1 MFVFIRCFPYCTSLA
16 VLKVLRSYMKLADK
30 FPERPLNT
38 ENVQLLM
45 LVPTICQ
52 RKKTKN
58 KKQKTKNS
66 SKMKQLYT
74 THLRK
79 VVSDW

>member
-45 LVPTICQ
+45 LVPTICL
-52 RKKTKN
+52 RKK
-58 KKQKTKNS
+58 KQQQNEAAIYHTLEKSGKRLVNEKS
-66 SKMKQLYT
+66 
-74 THLRK
+74 
-79 VVSDW
+79 

>member
-45 LVPTICQ
+45 LVPNLFT
-52 RKKTKN
+52 KK
-58 KKQKTKNS
+58 KNS

-74 THLRK
+74 TRLRK
-79 VVSDW
+79 LVSDW

>member
-1 MFVFIRCFPYCTSLA
+1 MFVSIRCFPYCTSLA
-16 VLKVLRSYMKLADK
+16 VLKVLRSYMKFADK

-45 LVPTICQ
+45 LVPNLFT
-52 RKKTKN
+52 KK
-58 KKQKTKNS
+58 KNS

-74 THLRK
+74 TRLRK

>member
-1 MFVFIRCFPYCTSLA
+1 MFVFIQCFPYCTSLA

-45 LVPTICQ
+45 LVPTICL
-52 RKKTKN
+52 RKKK
-58 KKQKTKNS
+58 KNS
-66 SKMKQLYT
+66 SKMKELYT
-74 THLRK
+74 TRLRK

>member
-1 MFVFIRCFPYCTSLA
+1 MFVFIQCFPYCTSLA

-45 LVPTICQ
+45 LVPNLFTK
-52 RKKTKN
+52 KKTVAK
-58 KKQKTKNS
+58 
-66 SKMKQLYT
+66 
-74 THLRK
+74 
-79 VVSDW
+79 

>member
-1 MFVFIRCFPYCTSLA
+1 MFVFIRCFPYCTSLV

-45 LVPTICQ
+45 LVPTICL
-52 RKKTKN
+52 RKK
-58 KKQKTKNS
+58 KNS

-74 THLRK
+74 TRLRK